1 MDMEHLKRD
10 GTGGLMSKTVNKKLE
25 YKIDAS
31 LADDLYLV
39 KNDLK
44 EASAGYWSHKHIAG
58 LCLLGEKDGLVD
70 KFVPML
76 SSKGCWDAPEINHA
90 QFYKAFEKMIR
101 KDRRVIGMA
110 IIKPD
115 DLDERIVRDIKRNI
129 WGWRK
134 TFEDIS
140 QTIWLVVSDDNIIP
154 YRPYIDSTKRL
165 VIRKSSAQIWVN
177 KDVSATMKVAEG
189 KEIVKKIYDYGDRK
203 KITILMERVVKGIR
217 NGGSE
222 NILKKHV
229 SNLDKELMR
238 HKEAIEKKKEK
249 EKNDR
254 KIAKETASARI
265 EAGEIIR
272 EKRKEYITSIG
283 NGMILV
289 KTSDGKEILWQE
301 T

>member
-1 MDMEHLKRD
+1 
-10 GTGGLMSKTVNKKLE
+10 MSKVINKKLE

-31 LADDLYLV
+31 LADNLYLI

-44 EASAGYWSHKHIAG
+44 EARQSWYRSKHVAG

-70 KFVPML
+70 EFVPML
-76 SSKGCWDAPEINHA
+76 SDKGCWDSPEISHA
-90 QFYKAFEKMIR
+90 QFYKAFEKMIK

-115 DLDERIVRDIKRNI
+115 ALGELIVNDIKSNI
-129 WGWRK
+129 WSWRK

-140 QTIWLVVSDDNIIP
+140 QTIWIVVSDDNIIP
-154 YRPYIDSTKRL
+154 YRPYLDATKRL
-165 VIRKSSAQIWVN
+165 VIRKSSAKIWIN
-177 KDVSATMKVAEG
+177 KEVSATMKVAEG

-217 NGGSE
+217 NGESE